1 MVDSSIPNMLPV
13 DIKNKIH
20 GLLVHYFGNEDD
32 MADERPKKLLV
43 DVLALLADASK
54 SNADTNLSSEVDK
67 LCKFYIKFVLYMIL
81 FFLFGF

>member
-1 MVDSSIPNMLPV
+1 MLPV

-67 LCKFYIKFVLYMIL
+67 LCKFYIKFVLHMIL